1 MSRVVPCAADG
12 LFAGDLIEDTVK
24 KQRSQSHKHSWAPKV
39 VQFSFLSAFL
49 LLLCDSAGQLIAQQ
63 AAPAAAPDDKVSSTK
78 ETLDNPTDV
87 LSSDELQQVDEAVE
101 RALAW
106 MVTQQQDDGSFLTLE
121 RGQPGVTCLSV
132 MAFMAHGH
140 LPGVGPYGE
149 RLERATDFILSCQK
163 QNGLI
168 CAVTPDIPRLS
179 RNVGGLGTNTAYNHA
194 ISSLLLSELY
204 GLGNAPQAERMQQVI
219 QKSLS
224 VSLEMQRWP
233 KDNDAD
239 KGGWR
244 YVDNRDQSDSD
255 LSVTGWELMFL
266 RSARNAGFEVPKQA
280 IDDAVAYVL
289 RCYSKEYGTFQYWI
303 DRGDGRSR
311 GMAGAGILALAHAG
325 HHNSEEA
332 QNAAKWILKQKF
344 EPYNTVAPFNND
356 RDHYHFGVFACCQG
370 MYQVGGPYWA
380 EFYPQI
386 VPILLANQKEDGSWP
401 ADSQRWDAPYG
412 SAYSTALNVM
422 TLGAPNQL
430 MPIFQR

>member
-1 MSRVVPCAADG
+1 MRRIIPWLAVGLRKRGENTGEKHQRRNRFRHHTSRARRIILASCLMV
-12 LFAGDLIEDTVK
+12 L
-24 KQRSQSHKHSWAPKV
+24 
-39 VQFSFLSAFL
+39 AFL
-49 LLLCDSAGQLIAQQ
+49 LCVGAGLLPAQQ
-63 AAPAAAPDDKVSSTK
+63 TSKSTAAGDNAEAADDTPS
-78 ETLDNPTDV
+78 DV
-87 LSSDELQQVDEAVE
+87 LSSEETARVDAAVE

-106 MVTQQQDDGSFLTLE
+106 MVTQQQEDGSFLTLP
-121 RGQPGVTCLSV
+121 RGQPGVTCLCV

-140 LPGVGPYGE
+140 LPGAGPYGA
-149 RLERATDFILSCQK
+149 RLERATDYVLNRQK

-168 CAVTPDIPRLS
+168 CAVTPDIPRLN
-179 RNVGGLGTNTAYNHA
+179 RAVGGLGTNTAYNHA
-194 ISSLLLSELY
+194 IAALLLSELY
-204 GLGNAPQAERMQQVI
+204 GLGGAPQAERMQQVI
-219 QKSLS
+219 QKALG

-233 KDNDAD
+233 KDNEAD

-244 YVDNRDQSDSD
+244 YVDDRDQSDSD

-266 RSARNAGFEVPKQA
+266 RSARNAGFEVPQDA
-280 IDDAVAYVL
+280 IDDAVAYIL

-325 HHNSEEA
+325 HHNSPEA
-332 QNAAKWILKQKF
+332 QSTAEWILKQKF
-344 EPYNTVAPFNND
+344 LPYNTVAPFNND
-356 RDHYHFGVFACCQG
+356 RDHYHFGVFSCCQG
-370 MYQVGGPYWA
+370 MYQMGGRYWS

-386 VPILLANQKEDGSWP
+386 VPILLASQQADGSWP

-412 SAYSTALNVM
+412 PAYSTALNVM

>member
-1 MSRVVPCAADG
+1 MKVRPSTMKTIPSSILLAILIGG
-12 LFAGDLIEDTVK
+12 LSNQI
-24 KQRSQSHKHSWAPKV
+24 
-39 VQFSFLSAFL
+39 
-49 LLLCDSAGQLIAQQ
+49 CAQQ
-63 AAPAAAPDDKVSSTK
+63 AASPTAVESDSTADDRRADDTTSNDT
-78 ETLDNPTDV
+78 PTNV
-87 LSSDELQQVDEAVE
+87 LSSEESERVDEAVE

-106 MVTQQQDDGSFLTLE
+106 MVSQQLDDGSFITLE
-121 RGQPGVTCLSV
+121 RGQPGVTCLCV
-132 MAFMAHGH
+132 MAFMAQGH
-140 LPGVGPYGE
+140 LPGAGPYGA
-149 RLERATDFILSCQK
+149 RLEKATEYVLRCQK

-179 RNVGGLGTNTAYNHA
+179 RQVGGLGTNTAYNHA
-194 ISSLLLSELY
+194 IAALLLSELY
-204 GLGNAPQAERMQQVI
+204 GLGGVSQNERMQEAI
-219 QKSLS
+219 QKALA

-233 KDNDAD
+233 KDNEAD

-244 YVDNRDQSDSD
+244 YVDDRDQSDSD

-266 RSARNAGFEVPKQA
+266 RSARNAGFDVPKDA

-325 HHNSEEA
+325 HHNSPEA
-332 QNAAKWILKQKF
+332 KNAAEWILKQKF
-344 EPYNTVAPFNND
+344 EPYNTVAPFHND
-356 RDHYHFGVFACCQG
+356 RDHYHFGVFGCCQG
-370 MYQVGGPYWA
+370 MYQMGGRYWT
-380 EFYPQI
+380 EFYPPI
-386 VPILLANQKEDGSWP
+386 VRILLANQSENGSWP

-412 SAYSTALNVM
+412 PAYSTALNVM